1 MFGMKKE
8 EIMKEFINGSK
19 KINIDYKHIED
30 YNQEFVMILKVNG
43 KDKEEVW
50 KVKNG
55 KEAKNIRDKYKKIGR
70 STSYV
75 AFYKNVE
82 DLKSEQNED
91 LLQFRPRIRGKNE
104 IKYEQIQNIVEN
116 EESILKINVKNEQ
129 IAYVLNF
136 VAELNGETLEE
147 LVTQILENYLIEKFK
162 GDKR

>member
-1 MFGMKKE
+1 MFGIKKE

-30 YNQEFVMILKVNG
+30 YNQEFAMILKVNG
-43 KDKEEVW
+43 KDKDEVW

-55 KEAKNIRDKYKKIGR
+55 KEAKIIRDKYKKIGR

-104 IKYEQIQNIVEN
+104 IKYEQIQNSVEN
-116 EESILKINVKNEQ
+116 EEPILKINVKNEQ